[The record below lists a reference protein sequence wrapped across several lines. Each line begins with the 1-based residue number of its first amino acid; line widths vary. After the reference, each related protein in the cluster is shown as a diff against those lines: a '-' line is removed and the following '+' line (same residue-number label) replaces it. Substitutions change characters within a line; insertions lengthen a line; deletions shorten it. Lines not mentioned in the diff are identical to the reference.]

1 MEEIAPE
8 RKDELRTGREKDH
21 GSHRKIFQE
30 EAEDNSCQ
38 YTRDFSKITRF
49 LMFRI
54 HCSGSHGR

>member
-1 MEEIAPE
+1 MEEISSE
-8 RKDELRTGREKDH
+8 RKVELRSGREKDH
-21 GSHRKIFQE
+21 RSHRKIFQE
-30 EAEDNSCQ
+30 EAEDSSCQ